1 MSDSSARPGLV
12 VAVASGK
19 GGTGK
24 TTVAANLAVVAAARG
39 LSVELADCD
48 VEEPNAHIFLKPEI
62 DDVQP
67 VMLARPAVDN
77 ELCTGCGECVAAC
90 QFNAIACVKRNVVIF
105 PELCHGCGACWL
117 VCPEKAITEA
127 QQQVG
132 VIEAGR
138 SNGVRFVHGLVE
150 IGEAAA
156 SPSIVRRVKAQLG
169 SPDLAIIDAPP
180 GTTCPMVA
188 AVHDSDVA
196 CLVTEPTP
204 FGLHDLTLAV
214 ETVREIGVP
223 MGVVI
228 NRAGIGDDRV
238 QDYCRRE
245 GIPLLVEIPHD
256 LRIAQAYSRGEIVSD
271 AVPALRP
278 LFDALLTRIRE
289 VAGR

>member
-1 MSDSSARPGLV
+1 MSGPSTRPGLV
-12 VAVASGK
+12 IAVASGK

-24 TTVAANLAVVAAARG
+24 TTVAVNLALAAGRHG

-48 VEEPNAHIFLKPEI
+48 VEEPNAHIFMKPQI

-67 VMLARPAVDN
+67 VMLARPAVNND
-77 ELCTGCGECVAAC
+77 LCTGCGKCVAAC
-90 QFNAIACVKRNVVIF
+90 QFNAIACVKQSVVIF

-117 VCPEKAITEA
+117 ICPEKAITEG

-138 SNGVRFVHGLVE
+138 SDGVRFVHGKVE

-156 SPSIVRRVKAQLG
+156 SPPIVRRVKAQLD
-169 SPDLAIIDAPP
+169 SPDVAIIDAPP

-188 AVHDSDVA
+188 AVHETDVA

-204 FGLHDLTLAV
+204 FGLNDLKIAV
-214 ETVREIGVP
+214 ETVRELGVP
-223 MGVVI
+223 MGVVV

-245 GIPLLVEIPHD
+245 GIPILIEIPHD

-278 LFDALLTRIRE
+278 VFDALLTRIQE
-289 VAGR
+289 VAGQ